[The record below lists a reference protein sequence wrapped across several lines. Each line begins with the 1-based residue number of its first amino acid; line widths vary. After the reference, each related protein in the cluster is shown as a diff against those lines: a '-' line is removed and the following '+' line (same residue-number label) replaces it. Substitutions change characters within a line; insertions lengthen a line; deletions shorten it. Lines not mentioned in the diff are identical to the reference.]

1 MSELNM
7 RQWALYHFLLKQGD
21 QWTHQIEVAYGL
33 YEYYYFREE
42 NEKFHDSNARHIL
55 TKDIRAIN
63 NSDEIQKVIIS
74 SGKGIKIAN
83 EVEWEMYIRSEYK
96 SVFSKLKRVRRK
108 EKKGLL
114 NGQKR
119 LVFDS
124 ERDIIEAFIKQA

>member
-1 MSELNM
+1 MSKLNF
-7 RQWALYHFLLKQGD
+7 RQRALYNYLLERGD
-21 QWTHQIEVAYGL
+21 EWTHQLDVVYGM
-33 YEYYYFREE
+33 YDFYNFTDS
-42 NEKFHDSNARHIL
+42 NDKFHDSNARHIL

-83 EVEWEMYIRSEYK
+83 EAEWEIYIRSEYK

-108 EKKGLL
+108 ERKGLL

-124 ERDIIEAFIKQA
+124 ERDIIEAFIKEA